1 MGGLPGWSDRP
12 PGESRTNAGS
22 SRRIRSPELTRLS
35 RNRRLRVL
43 ANFVRLESIPA
54 DWREWRVNA
63 ANASALAHTLSSERD
78 LALLFRTLAT
88 LRTDIA
94 LFDDVDELQWLGPAA
109 GFETLGRG
117 SARPGAGAGGHCQ
130 GGLDPGAGFETL
142 GRDSTR
148 RSPGSGGLFAG
159 RSSSASVQRC
169 HESRSAVRV
178 EERRGEK

>member
-54 DWREWRVNA
+54 DWREWRGEA
-63 ANASALAHTLSSERD
+63 AQPRAPPPTPPPREAAPHP
-78 LALLFRTLAT
+78 FPPLAT

-94 LFDDVDELQWLGPAA
+94 LFDDVDELQWLGPEA
-109 GFETLGRG
+109 GFETLGARLDAAVTGIRRPFRWALIKRVRPTLPREPKRG
-117 SARPGAGAGGHCQ
+117 VIRQGRLSRPS
-130 GGLDPGAGFETL
+130 FEEIEKL
-142 GRDSTR
+142 RKLR
-148 RSPGSGGLFAG
+148 NR
-159 RSSSASVQRC
+159 
-169 HESRSAVRV
+169 AVHGPECPWV
-178 EERRGEK
+178 GT

>member
-12 PGESRTNAGS
+12 PGESRTNAGA

-63 ANASALAHTLSSERD
+63 ANASTFAHTLSGERD

-88 LRTDIA
+88 LRTGIA
-94 LFDDVDELQWLGPAA
+94 LFDDRSEEHTSELQSLRH
-109 GFETLGRG
+109 LVCR
-117 SARPGAGAGGHCQ
+117 
-130 GGLDPGAGFETL
+130 
-142 GRDSTR
+142 
-148 RSPGSGGLFAG
+148 
-159 RSSSASVQRC
+159 
-169 HESRSAVRV
+169 
-178 EERRGEK
+178 

>member
-12 PGESRTNAGS
+12 PGESRTNAGA

-54 DWREWRVNA
+54 HCRAWRVNA

-94 LFDDVDELQWLGPAA
+94 LFDDVDELQWLGPEAGSRPWGAPRRGGHRDQAA
-109 GFETLGRG
+109 FSLGAHQ
-117 SARPGAGAGGHCQ
+117 ARPSNVA
-130 GGLDPGAGFETL
+130 
-142 GRDSTR
+142 TR
-148 RSPGSGGLFAG
+148 AEARCNPARSPFA
-159 RSSSASVQRC
+159 
-169 HESRSAVRV
+169 AVF
-178 EERRGEK
+178 RGN